1 MTLAPPAP
9 TPAPPAPLR
18 PVLIELTALWLLT
31 LLLIRGAVSAHEAGV
46 HEIVL
51 AAVPFLFVY
60 APVWLCRWRGV
71 DPDGYALILPA
82 FRDWRAWWEAAA
94 PALQLIAV
102 VTLPWLTAYHLYQ
115 SGLFG
120 FSPAL
125 RLPDDWALLAPYH
138 LFYVAIPEEFF
149 YRGYFQRR
157 LSEALPH
164 RWTLLGARIGWS
176 LPITCL
182 YFAFGHSVVTFR
194 WWHFA
199 IFFPSLAFGWL
210 RERTNHTLPGAFF
223 HAWCNV
229 TVALLDAVYG
239 VR

>member
-1 MTLAPPAP
+1 MTP
-9 TPAPPAPLR
+9 PAPPAPAALR
-18 PVLIELTALWLLT
+18 PVLTELTLLWLLT
-31 LLLIRGAVSAHEAGV
+31 LLLIRGVVMAQQAGV

-51 AAVPFLFVY
+51 ALVPFLFVY
-60 APVWLCRWRGV
+60 APVWLCRWRGA
-71 DPDGYALILPA
+71 DPDSYGLILPA
-82 FRDWRAWWEAAA
+82 FRDLNGWWEGAR

-102 VTLPWLTAYHLYQ
+102 VALPWLASYHLYQ
-115 SGLFG
+115 NLLFG

-125 RLPDDWALLAPYH
+125 RAPADWALLLPYH

-176 LPITCL
+176 LPLTCL
-182 YFAFGHSVVTFR
+182 FFAFGHSVVTFR

-210 RERTNHTLPGAFF
+210 REKTDNTLSGAFF
-223 HAWCNV
+223 HAWCNI
-229 TVALLDAVYG
+229 TVAWLDAIYG